1 MYAGESCQHLIIT
14 DEREGTEICVI
25 CSKVIN
31 DCLMIPPKSYT
42 FNNPSKSCAFHEFI
56 RDCCDRIHVLD
67 GDIEKCIICF
77 DEFVQEIKQHNFH
90 HPIAKYCKTT
100 LLENKFWKN
109 KYAYF

>member
-77 DEFVQEIKQHNFH
+77 DEFVQEIKTEKLDKFV
-90 HPIAKYCKTT
+90 IAAYSIYLT
-100 LLENKFWKN
+100 LKKENVP
-109 KYAYF
+109 